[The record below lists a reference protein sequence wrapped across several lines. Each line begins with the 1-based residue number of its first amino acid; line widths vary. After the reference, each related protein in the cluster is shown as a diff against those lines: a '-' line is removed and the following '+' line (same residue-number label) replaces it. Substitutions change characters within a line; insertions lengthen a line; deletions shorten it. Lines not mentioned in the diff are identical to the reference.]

1 MRNWIWLLLI
11 VCGLMGCFS
20 NVREPEGAVVKL
32 GSDNFAV
39 RYDEHRVVRSE
50 FIRPVSV
57 LDQINPRWR
66 ITLENNQSF
75 SSARSYTLGE
85 QIVFKTYVRIR

>member
-1 MRNWIWLLLI
+1 MRLWIWLLLI
-11 VCGLMGCFS
+11 GCGVVGCS
-20 NVREPEGAVVKL
+20 PNVREPEGSVVTF

-39 RYDEHRVVRSE
+39 KYDEHQVVRSE
-50 FIRPVSV
+50 FIRPISV

-66 ITLENNQSF
+66 ITLENNQTF
-75 SSARSYTLGE
+75 SSARSYNLGE